1 VLATQMALTYGDY
14 VITEAGFGAD
24 LGAEKFFNIKC
35 RKAGLSPKLTVIVAT
50 AQSLK
55 LHGGVP
61 EAQIKEPNKEG
72 LIRGFANLDKHI
84 ENMKNFGQQVIVT
97 FNRFASDT
105 DEEIALVAEH
115 CKEKGVGF
123 AWNWPGWLPKPSRKT
138 HLNH

>member
-1 VLATQMALTYGDY
+1 M
-14 VITEAGFGAD
+14 
-24 LGAEKFFNIKC
+24 
-35 RKAGLSPKLTVIVAT
+35 SPKLTVIVAT

-115 CKEKGVGF
+115 CKEKGVGTGP
-123 AWNWPGWLPKPSRKT
+123 AGCRNHREKPI
-138 HLNH
+138 

>member
-1 VLATQMALTYGDY
+1 MPQS
-14 VITEAGFGAD
+14 
-24 LGAEKFFNIKC
+24 
-35 RKAGLSPKLTVIVAT
+35 GL
-50 AQSLK
+50 
-55 LHGGVP
+55 VP
-61 EAQIKEPNKEG
+61 ETDRYRSDSAKPEAARRSPRSTNQRAQQGG

-123 AWNWPGWLPKPSRKT
+123 AVNTVFADGGKGAVELARLVAETIEKK
-138 HLNH
+138 HI